1 MITSH
6 TVLRARQNYD
16 YNSRFRLCI
25 PAISPSAS
33 GLPVSKPLTDSVVR
47 ECESPGLR
55 AGALRGASVAA
66 PPVGTG
72 PDQRVGVRV
81 LVVEEV
87 GVDGAVERRVVQLE
101 AQIVAALVGAL
112 GPGGPDLDVKRCTA

>member
-16 YNSRFRLCI
+16 YNSRSSLGV

-47 ECESPGLR
+47 ECEGPGLP
-55 AGALRGASVAA
+55 AGALRRPSVAA

-72 PDQRVGVRV
+72 PDQREGVRV

-101 AQIVAALVGAL
+101 AQVVAALVGAL
-112 GPGGPDLDVKRCTA
+112 GPGGPDLNIMWCTT